1 MQPQNSQLAS
11 VRWLF
16 TFLMMRQR
24 SLRLQRSNRLSV
36 MKKAFRARQRRRRM
50 LLVLLNRLIDE
61 RQNQPTRQT
70 PRRAWAWPRNQKWFD
85 LLLADRSL
93 DSQWPEHFRISRQT
107 FEYLCDL
114 LRPDLQRQDTRMR
127 KATTVEKQVLV
138 GLWRFATGNS
148 FRNCGQQFGLGK
160 STAKEACNSF
170 EEALLSRKDAFI
182 KFPSTGREVKEKINA
197 FEQLYGIPQIVGSID
212 GCHIEINTP
221 SVADQGDY
229 FDSKQRY
236 SVTLQAIVDCDL
248 KFIHAT
254 VGYPG
259 SLDDASVLKLSGF
272 YELAEKQQILAGPSR
287 ELRGKEVR
295 PLVVGDS
302 AYPLTKW
309 LIKPYSDRGVLTR
322 EKRKFNTKLR
332 ASRSVVDRALR
343 MLKARFGIVTKKT
356 EQRPASF
363 NKTLTAACVLHNI
376 CIDRGDVYDVSDI
389 DIADSDDNSGDEEGN
404 EELATGDDTRDSLKD
419 YVWHNL

>member
-182 KFPSTGREVKEKINA
+182 KFPSTGREVKEKIDA
-197 FEQLYGIPQIVGSID
+197 FEQLYGIPQTRWSID
-212 GCHIEINTP
+212 RLPHRNKYSKRRLIREIILIA
-221 SVADQGDY
+221 S
-229 FDSKQRY
+229 
-236 SVTLQAIVDCDL
+236 SVTVLRYKQL
-248 KFIHAT
+248 WT
-254 VGYPG
+254 VTW
-259 SLDDASVLKLSGF
+259 SLFMLLWG
-272 YELAEKQQILAGPSR
+272 I
-287 ELRGKEVR
+287 
-295 PLVVGDS
+295 
-302 AYPLTKW
+302 
-309 LIKPYSDRGVLTR
+309 
-322 EKRKFNTKLR
+322 R
-332 ASRSVVDRALR
+332 AA
-343 MLKARFGIVTKKT
+343 
-356 EQRPASF
+356 
-363 NKTLTAACVLHNI
+363 
-376 CIDRGDVYDVSDI
+376 
-389 DIADSDDNSGDEEGN
+389 
-404 EELATGDDTRDSLKD
+404 
-419 YVWHNL
+419 